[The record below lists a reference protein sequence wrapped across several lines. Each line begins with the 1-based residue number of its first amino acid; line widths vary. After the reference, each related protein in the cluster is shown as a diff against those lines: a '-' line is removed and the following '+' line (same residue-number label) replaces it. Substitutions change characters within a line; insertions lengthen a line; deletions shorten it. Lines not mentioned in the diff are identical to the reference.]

1 MQLPPA
7 PPPPPFPD
15 GYIPP
20 STTDAENVPETQQ
33 AGEPQQPTLDP
44 IVDQGPAKRMRF

>member
-20 STTDAENVPETQQ
+20 PTTEVEKGPETQQ
-33 AGEPQQPTLDP
+33 AGETQQPSVDP
-44 IVDQGPAKRMRF
+44 ILDQGPAKRMRL